1 MPRICSA
8 HELSLF
14 IDRLRNK
21 IDGQPSLEA
30 FTELDTALEELKIA
44 EETVHEQA
52 ESLGKAL
59 EKANAERR
67 RYLELFEFAPDG
79 YCVTDP
85 RGVVLEANRAMS
97 ELLHYPVER
106 IIGKPLTVF
115 VAQDRRREVRS
126 FIAKVL
132 EPQSNASSHFPVVWQ
147 MEFRLRG
154 HNPVP
159 VSVRC
164 SLSQSHTGERPRLLW
179 LIRDITE
186 QKRAEESVQESR
198 HSLERAVEQK
208 TGELQER
215 LAELETFHDVTVDRE
230 LRLMALERKLKALE
244 PKDPTGS
251 S

>member
-1 MPRICSA
+1 MSRICSA

-14 IDRLRNK
+14 IDRLKNK
-21 IDGQPSLEA
+21 IDGQPSLE
-30 FTELDTALEELKIA
+30 TIMELDSALEELRIA
-44 EETVHEQA
+44 EETVHEQT

-59 EKANAERR
+59 EQANAERR
-67 RYLELFEFAPDG
+67 RYLDLFEFAPDG

-85 RGVVLEANRAMS
+85 RGVIMEANRAMS
-97 ELLHYPVER
+97 ELLYYPVER

-132 EPQSNASSHFPVVWQ
+132 EPQSNASSHYPVVWQ
-147 MEFRLRG
+147 MEFRLRRQ
-154 HNPVP
+154 NPVP

-164 SLSQSHTGERPRLLW
+164 SLCQSHTGERPRLLW

-186 QKRAEESVQESR
+186 QKRAEEIVQESR
-198 HSLERAVEQK
+198 HSLERAVEEK
-208 TGELQER
+208 TGELRER
-215 LAELETFHDVTVDRE
+215 LEELETFHDVTVDRE

-244 PKDPTGS
+244 SKDPAGS